1 MSAARPHEG
10 ARPPAGEGGAERRF
24 GEAYATTAMGRDP
37 VIASLLALLET
48 APTPGERLSL
58 MLDLSEHL
66 VGVDAAQAMQ
76 YAEDA
81 ESLATSLARP
91 GPRAEALHLKG
102 RSAEHLLD
110 YPRALGWYADAL
122 IAFEAVDDMR
132 GIAKVLRAL
141 GFLHDALGDFP
152 TALDHLF
159 RALALDE
166 RVGDN
171 GSRAATLRTIG
182 IVHSKSGDIAT
193 GLDYYRQSLALAD
206 AENHPA
212 ERAKTLN
219 NLGINLKNL
228 GKTDEA
234 LHALVEARDIFERMG
249 LSLHKAGALNNLGLA
264 QERAGQ
270 LDVAEATLRDAL
282 DLSQKSGYG
291 AGVANARL
299 ALGRLCSRQ
308 QRHDEGRAYLEAALA
323 LCQRHGLRQLAAECH
338 EALADHHE
346 SQGDY
351 AAALTH
357 YRHFHK
363 VEREVL
369 SESAGNKV
377 RALQIHHEVEA
388 ARREAEMM
396 RERQEAL
403 SKANAELEA
412 LNASLTEANVVR
424 ISLVDQLERQTYEDA
439 LTGLANRRRLDLRL
453 SESFALVQRHG
464 RPLAVAVA
472 DLDHFK
478 RVNDEHS
485 HAIGDAVLK
494 TLAQLLQ
501 SQVRQTDLVAR
512 YGGEEFVLV
521 LSETDAEA
529 AYVVCEKVRN
539 AVEQHAWSEI
549 ARGLALTVSIG
560 FCADTSLQSAERM
573 LAAADAEL
581 YAAKG
586 AGRNCISGTGASLR
600 DGGDGARLAS

>member
-1 MSAARPHEG
+1 MN
-10 ARPPAGEGGAERRF
+10 PPLR
-24 GEAYATTAMGRDP
+24 RDP
-37 VIASLLALLET
+37 AVTALLALLET
-48 APTPGERLSL
+48 APTPGERLSV
-58 MLDLSEHL
+58 MLDLAEHL
-66 VGVDAAQAMQ
+66 IGVDAAEAMH

-81 ESLATSLARP
+81 ESLATSLGRAA
-91 GPRAEALHLKG
+91 PRAEALYLKG

-110 YPRALGWYADAL
+110 YPRALAMYADAL
-122 IAFEAVDDMR
+122 IAFEGVEDMR
-132 GIAKVLRAL
+132 GMAKVLRAL
-141 GFLHDALGDFP
+141 GYLHDALGDFA

-166 RVGDN
+166 RAGDN

-182 IVHSKSGDIAT
+182 IVHSKSGDTAT

-206 AENHPA
+206 ANTEPA

-228 GKTDEA
+228 GRIEESIRA
-234 LHALVEARDIFERMG
+234 LTEARDIFDRLG
-249 LSLHKAGALNNLGLA
+249 LSLHKAGSLTNLGLA

-270 LDVAEATLRDAL
+270 LDVAEATLREAL
-282 DLSQKSGYG
+282 ELSERTGYG
-291 AGVANARL
+291 YGVGDARI

-308 QRHDEGRAYLEAALA
+308 QRHDEGRAFLEAALA

-346 SQGDY
+346 SKGDY

-396 RERQEAL
+396 RERQDAL
-403 SKANAELEA
+403 SKANTELEA
-412 LNASLTEANVVR
+412 LNASLTEANVLR

-439 LTGLANRRRLDLRL
+439 LTGLANRRRLDMRL
-453 SESFALVQRHG
+453 TESFALVQRHG

-472 DLDHFK
+472 DHDQFK
-478 RVNDEHS
+478 HVNHQHT
-485 HAIGDAVLK
+485 HAIADAELK
-494 TLAQLLQ
+494 ALAQLLQ

-521 LSETDAEA
+521 MSETDADA
-529 AYVVCEKVRN
+529 AFVVCEKVRS
-539 AVEQHAWSEI
+539 AVEQYPWSSI
-549 ARGLALTVSIG
+549 APDLALTISIG
-560 FCADTSLQSAERM
+560 YCADTSLDSGERM

-581 YAAKG
+581 YACKA
-586 AGRNCISGTGASLR
+586 AGRNCVSGTGASLR
-600 DGGDGARLAS
+600 DKPKSARMAS

>member
-1 MSAARPHEG
+1 M
-10 ARPPAGEGGAERRF
+10 
-24 GEAYATTAMGRDP
+24 TTTLGRDP
-37 VIASLLALLET
+37 AVMQLLALLDT
-48 APTPGERLSL
+48 APTPGERLSV
-58 MLDLSEHL
+58 MLELSEHL
-66 VGVDAAQAMQ
+66 IGVDAAEALH

-81 ESLATSLARP
+81 ESLATSLSRAA
-91 GPRAEALHLKG
+91 PRAEAMYLKG
-102 RSAEHLLD
+102 RCAEHLLD
-110 YPRALGWYADAL
+110 YPRALAMYADAM
-122 IAFEAVDDMR
+122 IAFEAVDDMH

-141 GFLHDALGDFP
+141 GFLHDALGDFA

-166 RVGDN
+166 RVGDD

-182 IVHSKSGDIAT
+182 VVHSKSGDIAT

-206 AENHPA
+206 VDKQPV

-228 GKTDEA
+228 GRIEESMRA
-234 LHALVEARDIFERMG
+234 LTEARDIFERLG
-249 LSLHKAGALNNLGLA
+249 LHLNKAGALTNLGLS

-270 LDVAEATLRDAL
+270 VEVAEATLREAL
-282 DLSQKSGYG
+282 ELSQKTGYG
-291 AGVANARL
+291 YGVADARI

-308 QRHDEGRAYLEAALA
+308 QRHDEGRALLEGALA
-323 LCQRHGLRQLAAECH
+323 LCRRHNLRQLAAQCH

-346 SQGDY
+346 SRGDY

-396 RERQEAL
+396 RERQDAL
-403 SKANAELEA
+403 ARANAELEA

-453 SESFALVQRHG
+453 TESFALVQRHG

-485 HAIGDAVLK
+485 HAVGDSVLK
-494 TLAQLLQ
+494 ALAHLLQ
-501 SQVRQTDLVAR
+501 GQVRQTDLVAR

-521 LSETDAEA
+521 LSETDADA
-529 AYVVCEKVRN
+529 AFVVCEKVRS
-539 AVEQHAWSEI
+539 AVEEYPWSSI
-549 ARGLALTVSIG
+549 APDLALTVSIG
-560 FCADTSLQSAERM
+560 YCADTALQSAERM

-581 YAAKG
+581 YAAKA
-586 AGRNCISGTGASLR
+586 AGRNRVSGSGASLR
-600 DGGDGARLAS
+600 DTGSTTRLAS